1 MLRTVKPPLS
11 LATTSDPPTASQ
23 DSVMAKPMSWSGNA
37 GPNWAVIASGM
48 PSRPRAFRK

>member
-11 LATTSDPPTASQ
+11 LATTSAPATASQ
-23 DSVMAKPMSWSGNA
+23 LSAKAKPTSWSGSA
-37 GPNWAVIASGM
+37 GPNWAVISIGM